1 MSQENVEIAR
11 QAWKAYAERG
21 VDAAVVFYSEHCV
34 IEDFPEM
41 PDRAAVYEGPQGFR
55 ERDRNFREVWTDF
68 VIEPVEYINAGDD
81 AVVVVS
87 AMSGAGGGS
96 GAPLDG
102 VAVFV
107 WEIRNGR
114 IVRDR
119 AFMSKQAAL
128 EAVGLKG

>member
-21 VDAAVVFYSEHCV
+21 VDGAVVFYSEDCV

-41 PDRAAVYEGPQGFR
+41 PDRAAAYHGPQGFR
-55 ERDRNFREVWTDF
+55 ERDRNFREIWTDF

-87 AMSGAGGGS
+87 AMSGAGDSS

-102 VAVFV
+102 IAAFA
-107 WEIRNGR
+107 WEIRNGK

-119 AFMSKQAAL
+119 AFMWKQAAL
-128 EAVGLKG
+128 KAAGQAG